1 MIKEVTYKYDFGE
14 GDIVF
19 EKRQV
24 IEISEDVV
32 IRISQEMESGI
43 MVDRVAK
50 TRDGCY
56 YVYIEEVMMLHVDE
70 EAMKKFNTEELKD
83 LSAIGLF
90 AKLTSLSLGC
100 DVS

>member
-19 EKRQV
+19 EKKQV

-32 IRISQEMESGI
+32 IRISKEMESGI
-43 MVDRVAK
+43 MVDRVAR
-50 TRDGCY
+50 TRDGY

-70 EAMKKFNTEELKD
+70 KAMKEFHTAELKD
-83 LSAIGLF
+83 LSAVGLF
-90 AKLTSLSLGC
+90 TKLANMTLGR
-100 DVS
+100 DAS

>member
-19 EKRQV
+19 EKKQV

-32 IRISQEMESGI
+32 IRISKEMESGI
-43 MVDRVAK
+43 IVERIAK
-50 TRDGCY
+50 TRENY
-56 YVYIEEVMMLHVDE
+56 YVYVEEIMMLHVDE
-70 EAMKKFNTEELKD
+70 EAMKKFNTEELQD

-90 AKLTSLSLGC
+90 VKLTSLSLGC
-100 DVS
+100 DAS

>member
-19 EKRQV
+19 EKKQV

-32 IRISQEMESGI
+32 IRISKEMESGI
-43 MVDRVAK
+43 VVEKIAK
-50 TRDGCY
+50 TRENY
-56 YVYIEEVMMLHVDE
+56 YVYVEEIMMLHVGED
-70 EAMKKFNTEELKD
+70 AMKKFNTEELQD

-90 AKLTSLSLGC
+90 AKLTNLSLGC